1 MAIQTQTMNIFTKF
15 FQWLNA
21 PIIIEEPQSYVA
33 RQKEQ
38 GRKRNPLTGK
48 SAQQGPILQPTQAIN
63 ARVAKRRDTAN
74 LNFAHTS
81 DADITQDHYLVY
93 VPMPGFTL
101 LGAKLSV
108 STESLPTLT
117 AKLTDYNAQDTTDC
131 IDALN
136 YCDCIVVHVRVSV
149 AAVIDGKRKFTV
161 DSKWYYPK
169 HNKYTFERVKKKRQ

>member
-1 MAIQTQTMNIFTKF
+1 MAIQSMNIFTKF
-15 FQWLNA
+15 IHWLNE
-21 PIIIEEPQSYVA
+21 PIIMDQPQSYVA

-48 SAQQGPILQPTQAIN
+48 SAQHSPLLQPTQAI
-63 ARVAKRRDTAN
+63 AHPVAKRRDTAN

-108 STESLPTLT
+108 STESLPILT
-117 AKLTDYNAQDTTDC
+117 AKLTDYQAQDTADC

-136 YCDCIVVHVRVSV
+136 YCDCIVVHVRVNV
-149 AAVIDGKRKFTV
+149 VAVIDGKRKFTV
-161 DSKWYYPK
+161 DSKWHYPK
-169 HNKYTFERVKKKRQ
+169 HNRYTFERVKKRK